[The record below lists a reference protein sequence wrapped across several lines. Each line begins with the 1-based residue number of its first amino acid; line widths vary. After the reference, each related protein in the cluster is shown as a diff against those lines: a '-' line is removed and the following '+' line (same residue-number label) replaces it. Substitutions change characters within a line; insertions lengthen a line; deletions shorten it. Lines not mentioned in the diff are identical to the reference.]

1 MPIPNVPEFA
11 VISLGSQAYVDVL
24 QDGVAPEQ
32 AAAELSRHINRANGT
47 EPTPVDAS
55 VTPSPATQTTPG
67 AAGEGA
73 THWQLNS
80 RRARTRKGR

>member
-1 MPIPNVPEFA
+1 MPEFRA

-32 AAAELSRHINRANGT
+32 AAAELSRRINQANGFA

-73 THWQLNS
+73 TPLATEQPQS
-80 RRARTRKGR
+80 PDS